1 MIEVAYTNIQC
12 KTKINGLLLILYPCM
27 RSSSGVSTFMLLYI
41 TVVEILT
48 IFINADKRIK
58 GVQIG
63 DHETKQYILLMT
75 PFF

>member
-1 MIEVAYTNIQC
+1 
-12 KTKINGLLLILYPCM
+12 
-27 RSSSGVSTFMLLYI
+27 MLLYI
-41 TVVEILT
+41 TVDEILT

-58 GVQIG
+58 GVQIR